1 MLSERPGEYQMR
13 QSDEFSFG
21 DDSVAGA
28 YDDVLVPI
36 LFEPWAVRL
45 VEAYQPWE
53 GRQVLDLATGTGI
66 VARLLAEQVGPA
78 GSVLGSDMNGEMLER
93 AREWCAGLTSTVKFV
108 ECSAESLDC
117 SSDSF
122 DVVVCQQG
130 FQFFSNKNAAVKEI
144 RRALRDGGTTVV
156 STWRPVAECQFFG
169 AICDA
174 LETIGAIEI
183 ADMMRLPFDFMPQS
197 ELVAHF
203 ETSGFANVRVDRQEQ
218 DFVMS
223 GGVAHAIEVAYST
236 PIAPKLRSLP
246 DGRQARFREALTDL
260 VNELCN
266 DGITMGRMA
275 SDVLSAEKR
284 S

>member
-1 MLSERPGEYQMR
+1 
-13 QSDEFSFG
+13 
-21 DDSVAGA
+21 
-28 YDDVLVPI
+28 
-36 LFEPWAVRL
+36 
-45 VEAYQPWE
+45 
-53 GRQVLDLATGTGI
+53 
-66 VARLLAEQVGPA
+66 
-78 GSVLGSDMNGEMLER
+78 
-93 AREWCAGLTSTVKFV
+93 
-108 ECSAESLDC
+108 
-117 SSDSF
+117 
-122 DVVVCQQG
+122 
-130 FQFFSNKNAAVKEI
+130 
-144 RRALRDGGTTVV
+144 
-156 STWRPVAECQFFG
+156 
-169 AICDA
+169 
-174 LETIGAIEI
+174 
-183 ADMMRLPFDFMPQS
+183 MMRLPFDFMPQS